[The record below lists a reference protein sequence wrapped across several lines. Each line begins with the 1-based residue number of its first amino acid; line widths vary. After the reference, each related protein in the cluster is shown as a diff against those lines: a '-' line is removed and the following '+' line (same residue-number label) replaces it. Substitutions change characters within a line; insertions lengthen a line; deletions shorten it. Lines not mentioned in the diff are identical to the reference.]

1 MDVTIILISSI
12 AGFIVAFFVGQFIT
26 GKLTKPKISEAEQ
39 NAKNIVKDAE
49 IEAKNLLKDAE
60 NDAKN
65 IKKEKILEAKEE
77 WHRRK
82 QEFENDA
89 QQRRLK
95 IQDAE
100 KAVKKRE
107 ESVDQRMD
115 TIQKKEKQVTA
126 LEEDIIKREKQLED
140 KNKQVDKLIDEQ
152 AKKLEQVAGLSK
164 EEAKKQ
170 LMDKYLND
178 ARSHSAMQIRQIREE
193 TKLVANREAQNII
206 VQAIQRTA
214 SDHSAENT
222 VSVVNLESD
231 EMKGRIIGREGR
243 NIRAFEAA
251 TGIDLIIDD
260 TPEAVVISGFDPFR
274 RHVAKV
280 SLEKLMLDGRIHPTR
295 IEEIVEKTRKELEAE
310 LGTIGEQA
318 ILEIG
323 IQTMHPELLRL
334 IGKMKYRTS
343 YGQNL
348 LNHSIEVSHLCG
360 IMAAELGLD
369 VQMAKRSGLLHDIG
383 KCIEQDPTPHALI
396 GYDLAKKYKEKH
408 IVCNAIGAHHEDIE
422 MESPIAVLV
431 QAADS
436 ISGARPGARR
446 ESLENY
452 VKRLQKLEEIAMSFE
467 GVAKTFA
474 IQAGREIRVIVEPER
489 IDDMLADQTAFE
501 IAQKIEG
508 EMEYPGQIK
517 VTVVR
522 ERRSVAIAK

>member
-1 MDVTIILISSI
+1 MDITVIIVSSI
-12 AGFIVAFFVGQFIT
+12 AGFVIAYLIGNFFGA
-26 GKLTKPKISEAEQ
+26 KMTKAKIAEAESS
-39 NAKNIVKDAE
+39 AKNIVR
-49 IEAKNLLKDAE
+49 DAE
-60 NDAKN
+60 NEAKS
-65 IKKEKILEAKEE
+65 ILKEKALEAKEE

-82 QEFENDA
+82 QEFENEA
-89 QQRRLK
+89 QQKRLK
-95 IQDAE
+95 LQE
-100 KAVKKRE
+100 TERAVKKRE
-107 ESVDQRMD
+107 EGIDQKLD
-115 TIQKKEKQVTA
+115 TILKKEKQTQA
-126 LEEDIIKREKQLED
+126 FDEELKKREERIKD
-140 KNKQVDKLIDEQ
+140 KFKEVDLLVEEQ
-152 AKKLEQVAGLSK
+152 AKKLEQVAGLSRD
-164 EEAKKQ
+164 EAKRQ
-170 LMDKYLND
+170 LMDSIIND
-178 ARSHSAMQIRQIREE
+178 AKSQSAVQVKQIREE
-193 TKLVANREAQNII
+193 TKLKATRESQNII

-222 VSVVNLESD
+222 VSVVTLDSD

-295 IEEIVEKTRKELEAE
+295 IEEVVEKTRKELESE
-310 LGTIGEQA
+310 LGNIGEST
-318 ILEIG
+318 IMELG
-323 IQTMHPELLRL
+323 IQTMHPELLKL

-348 LNHSIEVSHLCG
+348 LNHSIEVSHLCA

-369 VQMAKRSGLLHDIG
+369 VQLAKRAGLLHDMG
-383 KCIEQDPTPHALI
+383 KCIEQDPSPHALI
-396 GYDLAKKYKEKH
+396 GFDLAKKYKEKH
-408 IVCNAIGAHHEDIE
+408 LVCNAIGAHHEDIE

-452 VKRLQKLEEIAMSFE
+452 VKRLQKLEEIAMSFI
-467 GVAKTFA
+467 GVSKTFA
-474 IQAGREIRVIVEPER
+474 IQAGREIRVIVEPDR
-489 IDDMLADQTAFE
+489 VDDALADQTAFE
-501 IAQKIEG
+501 IAQKIES
-508 EMEYPGQIK
+508 EMEFPGQIK

-522 ERRSVAIAK
+522 ERRSVAMAK

>member
-1 MDVTIILISSI
+1 MDVTIIVISSV
-12 AGFIVAFFVGQFIT
+12 AGFILAYIIGHIF
-26 GKLTKPKISEAEQ
+26 TKNLSKTKIAEAELT
-39 NAKNIVKDAE
+39 AKNIIKDAE
-49 IEAKNLLKDAE
+49 NEAKNL
-60 NDAKN
+60 
-65 IKKEKILEAKEE
+65 KKEKLLEAKEE

-82 QEFENDA
+82 QEFENEA
-89 QQRRLK
+89 QQKRNK
-95 IQDAE
+95 IQEAE
-100 KAVKKRE
+100 KQLKKRE
-107 ESVDQRMD
+107 EVIEQKLEQI
-115 TIQKKEKQVTA
+115 TKKEKQLTE
-126 LEEDIIKREKQLED
+126 LEEDLKKRETEYEHKSKEV
-140 KNKQVDKLIDEQ
+140 NALIEEQ
-152 AKKLEQVAGLSK
+152 SKKLEAIAGLSK
-164 EEAKKQ
+164 EEAKQ
-170 LMDKYLND
+170 ELIDKMIND
-178 ARSHSAMQIRQIREE
+178 AKAQAAIYIRQIREE
-193 TKLVANREAQNII
+193 AKLMANREAQNII
-206 VQAIQRTA
+206 VQSIQRTA

-280 SLEKLMLDGRIHPTR
+280 ALERLMLDGRIHPTR
-295 IEEIVEKTRKELEAE
+295 IEEIVEKTKKELEAE

-318 ILEIG
+318 ILELG
-323 IQTMHPELLRL
+323 IQTMHPELLKL

-369 VQMAKRSGLLHDIG
+369 VHLAKRAGLLHDIG
-383 KCIEQDPTPHALI
+383 KTIEQDPTPHALL
-396 GYDLAKKYKEKH
+396 GYELAKKYKEKH
-408 IVCNAIGAHHEDIE
+408 VVCNAIGAHHEDIE

-452 VKRLQKLEEIAMSFE
+452 VKRLQKLEEIAMGFE

-474 IQAGREIRVIVEPER
+474 IQAGREIRVIVEPEKV
-489 IDDMLADQTAFE
+489 DDVLADQTAFD
-501 IAQKIEG
+501 IAQKIEN

>member
-1 MDVTIILISSI
+1 MDVTIIVISSV
-12 AGFIVAFFVGQFIT
+12 AGFILAFIIGQI
-26 GKLTKPKISEAEQ
+26 LTKNLSKTKIAEAELT
-39 NAKNIVKDAE
+39 AKNIIKDAE
-49 IEAKNLLKDAE
+49 NEAKNL
-60 NDAKN
+60 
-65 IKKEKILEAKEE
+65 KKEKLLEAKEE

-82 QEFENDA
+82 QEFENEA
-89 QQRRLK
+89 QQKRNK
-95 IQDAE
+95 IQEAE
-100 KAVKKRE
+100 KQLKKRE
-107 ESVDQRMD
+107 EVIEQKLEQ
-115 TIQKKEKQVTA
+115 INKKEKQLTE
-126 LEEDIIKREKQLED
+126 LEEDLKKRETEYEQKSKEV
-140 KNKQVDKLIDEQ
+140 NALIEEQ
-152 AKKLEQVAGLSK
+152 SKKLEAIAGLSK
-164 EEAKKQ
+164 EEAKQ
-170 LMDKYLND
+170 ELIDKMIND
-178 ARSHSAMQIRQIREE
+178 AKAQAAIYIRQIREE
-193 TKLVANREAQNII
+193 AKLMANREAQNII
-206 VQAIQRTA
+206 VQSIQRTA

-280 SLEKLMLDGRIHPTR
+280 ALERLMLDGRIHPTR
-295 IEEIVEKTRKELEAE
+295 IEEIVEKTKKELEAE
-310 LGTIGEQA
+310 LGTIGEQT
-318 ILEIG
+318 ILELG
-323 IQTMHPELLRL
+323 IQTMHPELLKL

-369 VQMAKRSGLLHDIG
+369 VHLAKRAGLLHDIG
-383 KCIEQDPTPHALI
+383 KTIEQDPTPHALL
-396 GYDLAKKYKEKH
+396 GYELAKKYKEKH

-452 VKRLQKLEEIAMSFE
+452 VKRLQKLEEIAMGFE

-474 IQAGREIRVIVEPER
+474 IQAGREIRVIVEPEKV
-489 IDDMLADQTAFE
+489 DDVLADQTAFD
-501 IAQKIEG
+501 IAQKIEN

>member
-1 MDVTIILISSI
+1 MDVTIIVISSV
-12 AGFIVAFFVGQFIT
+12 AGFILAYIIGQI
-26 GKLTKPKISEAEQ
+26 LTKNLSKTKIAEAELT
-39 NAKNIVKDAE
+39 AKNIIKDAE
-49 IEAKNLLKDAE
+49 NEAKNL
-60 NDAKN
+60 
-65 IKKEKILEAKEE
+65 KKEKLLEAKEE

-82 QEFENDA
+82 QEFENEA
-89 QQRRLK
+89 QQKRNK
-95 IQDAE
+95 IQEAE
-100 KAVKKRE
+100 KQLKKRE
-107 ESVDQRMD
+107 EVIEQKLEQI
-115 TIQKKEKQVTA
+115 TKKEKQLTE
-126 LEEDIIKREKQLED
+126 LEEDLKKRETEYEHKSKEV
-140 KNKQVDKLIDEQ
+140 NALIEEQ
-152 AKKLEQVAGLSK
+152 SKKLEAIAGLSK
-164 EEAKKQ
+164 EEAKQ
-170 LMDKYLND
+170 ELIDKMIND
-178 ARSHSAMQIRQIREE
+178 AKAQAAIYIRQIREE
-193 TKLVANREAQNII
+193 AKLMANREAQNII
-206 VQAIQRTA
+206 VQSIQRTA

-280 SLEKLMLDGRIHPTR
+280 ALERLMLDGRIHPTR
-295 IEEIVEKTRKELEAE
+295 IEEIVEKTKKELEAE
-310 LGTIGEQA
+310 LGTIGEQT
-318 ILEIG
+318 ILELG
-323 IQTMHPELLRL
+323 IQTMHPELLKL

-369 VQMAKRSGLLHDIG
+369 VHLAKRAGLLHDIG
-383 KCIEQDPTPHALI
+383 KTIEQDPTPHALL
-396 GYDLAKKYKEKH
+396 GYELAKKYKEKH
-408 IVCNAIGAHHEDIE
+408 VVCNAIGAHHEDIE

-452 VKRLQKLEEIAMSFE
+452 VKRLQKLEEIAMGFE

-474 IQAGREIRVIVEPER
+474 IQAGREIRVIVEPEKV
-489 IDDMLADQTAFE
+489 DDVLADQTAFD
-501 IAQKIEG
+501 IAQKIEN